1 MKTVYMAN
9 LYVTLLQRRKKLQW
23 PLVTLTF
30 EIWSPKKICTIPG
43 VCLTFVPKMKL
54 IWLLVSEEFG
64 HKQTDTQT
72 EDLRLLYSPHDPLIL
87 AGVPS
92 NLADSPPKSANIEGI
107 RQIWRIPSKLTE
119 IVPKSANF
127 GGIMILF
134 LDLSLKT
141 KLGNYK
147 HVLQVL
153 QLSFRSKIVSI
164 VKVNKINY
172 IKKKGD
178 GEISV

>member
-1 MKTVYMAN
+1 M
-9 LYVTLLQRRKKLQW
+9 LLSVTLMSR
-23 PLVTLTF
+23 VN
-30 EIWSPKKICTIPG
+30 
-43 VCLTFVPKMKL
+43 
-54 IWLLVSEEFG
+54 
-64 HKQTDTQT
+64 
-72 EDLRLLYSPHDPLIL
+72 SPHDPLIL

-92 NLADSPPKSANIEGI
+92 NLADSPSKSANIEGI

-172 IKKKGD
+172 IKTKLMGKLVYRSGWKKTMFKIFMIFSTLKSRAGHNID
-178 GEISV
+178 LRLIRFGVHKENLI